1 MKAAKVFEQNAH
13 TWEQIAAQAWEVS
26 SEQVAVNEALTK
38 EASRVRQ
45 ELTASLCVICLN
57 ALSAKSAKAFVPCG
71 HVCVH
76 PAGTDLHKLVV
87 IECDRCPKCRQDVQ
101 FSFTVFL

>member
-1 MKAAKVFEQNAH
+1 MPTLGNRLLH
-13 TWEQIAAQAWEVS
+13 RLGS

-38 EASRVRQ
+38 ETSRMRQ
-45 ELTASLCVICLN
+45 ELTASLCVICLD
-57 ALSAKSAKAFVPCG
+57 LSAKSAKAFVPCG

-87 IECDRCPKCRQDVQ
+87 IDA
-101 FSFTVFL
+101 